1 MVLDRRSLLR
11 LTAAAALAPG
21 SKPVP
26 ESGDVTAVLRSQ
38 TSALF
43 DAVSSGD
50 VAVWQKYLHD
60 DCVYTSEDGEVLEKK
75 PLIEGLKPLPAGVTG
90 SIQVQD
96 FRARVRLADGIAVTT
111 YVADEHEGYH
121 GHGLHCQ
128 YRSTDTWVKTP
139 AGWRL
144 LSSQVL
150 ALRTDP
156 PRIVLPAAKLDEYCG
171 RYSIASDVTFEIR
184 RKSSGEGLEG
194 QRNGRPAT
202 DLFAEAPDVL
212 FVPGRPRY
220 RYVFRRDPSGAVTGF
235 AERRE
240 AWDIPWSKQGGQS

>member
-11 LTAAAALAPG
+11 LTAAAALAHG

-43 DAVSSGD
+43 DAVAVGD
-50 VAVWQKYLHD
+50 TAVWRKYLHD
-60 DCVYTSEDGEVLEKK
+60 DCVITSEDGEVSEKK
-75 PLIEGLKPLPAGVTG
+75 ALVEGLKPLPAGVTG
-90 SIQVQD
+90 TIQVQD

-111 YVADEHEGYH
+111 YIADEHEGYH
-121 GHGLHCQ
+121 GHALHCQ
-128 YRSTDTWVKTP
+128 YRSTDTWLKTP

-144 LSSQVL
+144 LASQVL

-156 PRIVLPAAKLDEYCG
+156 PLIVLPAAKLDEYCG
-171 RYSIASDVTFEIR
+171 RYSLASDASYEIR
-184 RKSSGEGLEG
+184 RKSSGDGLEG
-194 QRNGRPAT
+194 QRDARPAT
-202 DLFAEAPDVL
+202 DLVAEAPDV
-212 FVPGRPRY
+212 FYIPGRPRY
-220 RYVFRRDPSGAVTGF
+220 RYVFRRDPSGAITGF

-240 AWDIPWSKQGGQS
+240 AWDLPWTKLRGQS

>member
-1 MVLDRRSLLR
+1 MVLDRRSLFRSAVL
-11 LTAAAALAPG
+11 ASLAPG
-21 SKPVP
+21 SKPVK
-26 ESGDVTAVLRSQ
+26 ETGDVTAVLLSQ

-43 DAVSSGD
+43 DAVGAGD
-50 VAVWQKYLHD
+50 ASVWSKYLHD

-75 PLIEGLKPLPAGVTG
+75 ALVDGMKPLPAGVTG
-90 SIQVQD
+90 TIRVQD
-96 FRARVRLADGIAVTT
+96 FRARVRLADGMAVTT

-121 GHGLHCQ
+121 GHELHCQ
-128 YRSTDTWVKTP
+128 YRTTDTWLKTP

-144 LSSQVL
+144 LASQVL

-156 PRIVLPAAKLDEYCG
+156 PRMALAPARLDEYCG
-171 RYSIASDVTFEIR
+171 RYALAADATYEIR
-184 RKSSGEGLEG
+184 RKGEGLEG

-202 DLFAEAPDVL
+202 DLFVEAPDVL

-220 RYVFRRDPSGAVTGF
+220 RYVFRRDASGAVTGF

-240 AWDIPWSKQGGQS
+240 AWDLPWTKERGQS

>member
-1 MVLDRRSLLR
+1 MVLDRRNLLR
-11 LTAAAALAPG
+11 LTAAALAPG

-26 ESGDVTAVLRSQ
+26 ESGDVTALLRSQ

-43 DAVSSGD
+43 DAVASGD
-50 VAVWQKYLHD
+50 AAVWRKYLDD
-60 DCVYTSEDGEVLEKK
+60 DCVYTSEDGEVQDKK
-75 PLIEGLKPLPAGVTG
+75 TLVEGLKPLPTGVTG

-96 FRARVRLADGIAVTT
+96 FRARVRLADGLAVTT

-121 GHGLHCQ
+121 GHELRCQ
-128 YRSTDTWVKTP
+128 YRSTDTWLKTP
-139 AGWRL
+139 SGWRL
-144 LSSQVL
+144 LASQVL

-156 PRIVLPAAKLDEYCG
+156 PRVDLPAGKLDEYCG
-171 RYSIASDVTFEIR
+171 RYSLASDVTYEIR
-184 RKSSGEGLEG
+184 RKSSGGGLEG

-212 FVPGRPRY
+212 FVPGRVRY
-220 RYVFRRDPSGAVTGF
+220 RYVFRRDSSGAVTGF

-240 AWDIPWSKQGGQS
+240 AWDLPWTKQRGQS